1 MSKKGSKKNNSNR
14 RRSKSISKSLLK
26 TLLGGDDGDN
36 VNVDRQNT
44 RRADGK
50 ISI

>member
-26 TLLGGDDGDN
+26 EQKGY
-36 VNVDRQNT
+36 
-44 RRADGK
+44 K
-50 ISI
+50 ISRIIIGFNCVNNESSETNE